1 VSSPRP
7 TEQIMCLFE
16 QFYEELYCYIR
27 RYTTPAEAE
36 DVSQQVFLDLA
47 GRPDA
52 ATISITR
59 TELLHQARELLRQRY
74 TPLLR
79 LQHALKSIRDG
90 LQWQGGQLM
99 RASEHQQPMA
109 TRRLRKLNRAM
120 RQLPTDQRQ
129 AIRLVIAE
137 GMDTEAASHRMGVT
151 SSLVEAWT
159 SSGLR
164 RLDEWMCNHVKQ
176 NRRPNV
182 AG

>member
-1 VSSPRP
+1 
-7 TEQIMCLFE
+7 MCLFE

-47 GRPDA
+47 DRPDA

-79 LQHALKSIRDG
+79 IQHALKSIRDG